1 MQQIVFELF
10 LYEIHFVDKQSVS
23 EYKLDYERRYKE
35 ISGIKVRSLRENAG
49 MTQEELAS
57 VCDVSW
63 RTISNLERGL
73 VVPDL
78 LMVYKI
84 ARRYHVSIDEM
95 MGLNFSDRK
104 SVRRLETENII
115 IEKIKMMDDRLLD
128 YAADQLNLLLKHFT
142 SGK

>member
-1 MQQIVFELF
+1 MFLDSPFMKSISWINNLF
-10 LYEIHFVDKQSVS
+10 QSINWIM
-23 EYKLDYERRYKE
+23 KE
-35 ISGIKVRSLRENAG
+35 DIKKSLGIKVRSLRENAG

-78 LMVYKI
+78 LMIYKI

-104 SVRRLETENII
+104 SVRRLETENVI

>member
-1 MQQIVFELF
+1 MKSILWINNLF
-10 LYEIHFVDKQSVS
+10 QSINWIM
-23 EYKLDYERRYKE
+23 KE
-35 ISGIKVRSLRENAG
+35 DIKKSLGIKVRSLRENAG

-84 ARRYHVSIDEM
+84 AKRFHVSIDEM

>member
-1 MQQIVFELF
+1 MKFVAWINNLF
-10 LYEIHFVDKQSVS
+10 QSIN
-23 EYKLDYERRYKE
+23 LIMKE
-35 ISGIKVRSLRENAG
+35 DIKKSLGIKVRSLRENAG

-78 LMVYKI
+78 LMIYKI
-84 ARRYHVSIDEM
+84 AKRFRISIDEM
-95 MGLNFSDRK
+95 MGLNFSGRK
-104 SVRRLETENII
+104 SVRRLETENGI

-128 YAADQLNLLLKHFT
+128 YAADWLNLLLKHFT

>member
-1 MQQIVFELF
+1 MKSISWINNLF
-10 LYEIHFVDKQSVS
+10 QSINWIM
-23 EYKLDYERRYKE
+23 KE
-35 ISGIKVRSLRENAG
+35 DIKKSLGIKVRSLRENAG

-78 LMVYKI
+78 LMIYKI

-104 SVRRLETENII
+104 SVRRLETENVI

>member
-1 MQQIVFELF
+1 MKVVAWINNLF
-10 LYEIHFVDKQSVS
+10 QSIN
-23 EYKLDYERRYKE
+23 LIMKE
-35 ISGIKVRSLRENAG
+35 DIKKSLGIKVRSLRENAG

-78 LMVYKI
+78 LMIYKI
-84 ARRYHVSIDEM
+84 AKRFHISIDEM
-95 MGLNFSDRK
+95 MGLNFSGRK
-104 SVRRLETENII
+104 SVRRLETENGI

-128 YAADQLNLLLKHFT
+128 YAADLLNLLLKHFT

>member
-1 MQQIVFELF
+1 MFLNFFFMKSILWINNLF
-10 LYEIHFVDKQSVS
+10 QSINWIM
-23 EYKLDYERRYKE
+23 KE
-35 ISGIKVRSLRENAG
+35 DIKKSLGIKVRSLRENAG

-84 ARRYHVSIDEM
+84 AKRFHVSIDEM

>member
-1 MQQIVFELF
+1 MKSISWINNLF
-10 LYEIHFVDKQSVS
+10 QSINWIM
-23 EYKLDYERRYKE
+23 KE
-35 ISGIKVRSLRENAG
+35 DIKKSLGIKVRSLRENAG

-78 LMVYKI
+78 LMIYKI

>member
-1 MQQIVFELF
+1 MKSILWINNLF
-10 LYEIHFVDKQSVS
+10 QSINWIM
-23 EYKLDYERRYKE
+23 KE
-35 ISGIKVRSLRENAG
+35 DIKKSLGIKVRSLRENAG

-128 YAADQLNLLLKHFT
+128 YASDQLNLLLKHFT

>member
-1 MQQIVFELF
+1 MKSILWINNLF
-10 LYEIHFVDKQSVS
+10 QSINWIM
-23 EYKLDYERRYKE
+23 KE
-35 ISGIKVRSLRENAG
+35 DIKKSLGIKVRSLRENAG

-84 ARRYHVSIDEM
+84 AKRYHVSIDEM

>member
-1 MQQIVFELF
+1 MFLNSSFMKSILWINNLF
-10 LYEIHFVDKQSVS
+10 QSINWIM
-23 EYKLDYERRYKE
+23 KE
-35 ISGIKVRSLRENAG
+35 DIKKSLGIKVRSLRENAG

-84 ARRYHVSIDEM
+84 AKRFHVSIDEM

>member
-1 MQQIVFELF
+1 MKSILWINNLF
-10 LYEIHFVDKQSVS
+10 QSINWIMIEDIKKS
-23 EYKLDYERRYKE
+23 L
-35 ISGIKVRSLRENAG
+35 GIKVRSLRENAG

-84 ARRYHVSIDEM
+84 AKRFHVSIDEM

>member
-1 MQQIVFELF
+1 MKSILWINNLF
-10 LYEIHFVDKQSVS
+10 QSINWIM
-23 EYKLDYERRYKE
+23 KE
-35 ISGIKVRSLRENAG
+35 DIKKSLGIKVRSLRENAG

-84 ARRYHVSIDEM
+84 AKRFHVSIDEM

-104 SVRRLETENII
+104 SVRRLETENVI

>member
-1 MQQIVFELF
+1 MKSILWINNLF
-10 LYEIHFVDKQSVS
+10 QSINWIM
-23 EYKLDYERRYKE
+23 KE
-35 ISGIKVRSLRENAG
+35 DIKKSLGIKVRSLRENAG

-78 LMVYKI
+78 LMIYKI

-104 SVRRLETENII
+104 SVRRLETENVI

>member
-1 MQQIVFELF
+1 MKSILWINNLF
-10 LYEIHFVDKQSVS
+10 QSIN
-23 EYKLDYERRYKE
+23 LIMKE
-35 ISGIKVRSLRENAG
+35 DIKKSLGIKVRSLRENAG

-84 ARRYHVSIDEM
+84 AKRFHVSIDEM

>member
-1 MQQIVFELF
+1 MKSILWINNLF
-10 LYEIHFVDKQSVS
+10 QSINWIM
-23 EYKLDYERRYKE
+23 KE
-35 ISGIKVRSLRENAG
+35 DIKKSLGIKVRSLRENAG

>member
-1 MQQIVFELF
+1 MKSISWINNLF
-10 LYEIHFVDKQSVS
+10 QSINWIM
-23 EYKLDYERRYKE
+23 KE
-35 ISGIKVRSLRENAG
+35 DIKKSLGIKVRSLRENAG

-78 LMVYKI
+78 LMIYKI

-104 SVRRLETENII
+104 SVRRLETENVI

-128 YAADQLNLLLKHFT
+128 YAADQLNLLLKHLT

>member
-1 MQQIVFELF
+1 MFFNFFFMKSILWINNLF
-10 LYEIHFVDKQSVS
+10 QSINWIM
-23 EYKLDYERRYKE
+23 KE
-35 ISGIKVRSLRENAG
+35 DIKKSLGIKVRSLRENAG

-84 ARRYHVSIDEM
+84 AKRFHVSIDEM

>member
-1 MQQIVFELF
+1 M
-10 LYEIHFVDKQSVS
+10 
-23 EYKLDYERRYKE
+23 KE
-35 ISGIKVRSLRENAG
+35 DIKKSLGIKVRSLRENAG

-78 LMVYKI
+78 LMIYKI

-104 SVRRLETENII
+104 SVRRLETENVI

>member
-1 MQQIVFELF
+1 MFLNSSFMKSILWINNLF
-10 LYEIHFVDKQSVS
+10 QSINWIM
-23 EYKLDYERRYKE
+23 KE
-35 ISGIKVRSLRENAG
+35 DIKKSLGIKVRSLRENAG

>member
-1 MQQIVFELF
+1 MFFCFFFMKVVAWINNLF
-10 LYEIHFVDKQSVS
+10 QSIN
-23 EYKLDYERRYKE
+23 LIMKE
-35 ISGIKVRSLRENAG
+35 DIKKSLGIKVRSLRENAG

-78 LMVYKI
+78 LMIYKI
-84 ARRYHVSIDEM
+84 ANRFRISIDEM
-95 MGLNFSDRK
+95 MGLNFSGQK
-104 SVRRLETENII
+104 SVRRLETENGI

-128 YAADQLNLLLKHFT
+128 YAADWLNLLLKHFT

>member
-1 MQQIVFELF
+1 MFFWFFFMKFVAWINNLF
-10 LYEIHFVDKQSVS
+10 QSIN
-23 EYKLDYERRYKE
+23 LIMKE
-35 ISGIKVRSLRENAG
+35 DIKKSLGIKVRSLRENAG

-78 LMVYKI
+78 LMIYKI
-84 ARRYHVSIDEM
+84 AKRFRISIDEM
-95 MGLNFSDRK
+95 MGLNFSGRK
-104 SVRRLETENII
+104 SVRRLETENGI

-128 YAADQLNLLLKHFT
+128 YAADWLNLLLKHFT